1 MRITSVYPT
10 RTFKLI
16 MEFEQKEYRILDVKE
31 LLVEDSGLL
40 AEIRDTV
47 SIFITA
53 KVDPVAGTVG
63 WANGVDIDPLVLY
76 YKSLDLEELLKKS

>member
-1 MRITSVYPT
+1 MRITSVYPI

-16 MEFEQKEYRILDVKE
+16 MELDEKEYRILNE
-31 LLVEDSGLL
+31 EDLGLL

-47 SIFITA
+47 SFIITA

-63 WANGVDIDPLVLY
+63 WANGVDIDTIVLY
-76 YKSLDLEELLKKS
+76 YNSLDLEELLKKS